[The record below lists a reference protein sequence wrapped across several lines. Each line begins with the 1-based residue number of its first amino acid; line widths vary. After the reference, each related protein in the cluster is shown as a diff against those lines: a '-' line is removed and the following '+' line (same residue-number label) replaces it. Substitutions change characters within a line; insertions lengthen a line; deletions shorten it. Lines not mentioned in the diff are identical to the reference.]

1 MIKILIIIIIN
12 VIPIITD
19 ILHSHHVFFFWS
31 LILVVSVIQNTHPM
45 QWPLCTVHTII
56 ADKET
61 VEH

>member
-1 MIKILIIIIIN
+1 MN
-12 VIPIITD
+12 VLPIITD
-19 ILHSHHVFFFWS
+19 ILHLHHVFFFWS

>member
-1 MIKILIIIIIN
+1 MYYQLSLTYYIHIMF
-12 VIPIITD
+12 
-19 ILHSHHVFFFWS
+19 FFFWS